1 MRKLLLA
8 VAAGSALFIGVP
20 ADSYAGSGVG
30 VRVGPD
36 GIRIGPRDRWRDHYA
51 SDCRV
56 IKERIVRPNGNV
68 VIKTR
73 RVCD

>member
-8 VAAGSALFIGVP
+8 MAAGSALMMVVP
-20 ADSYAGSGVG
+20 PEAYAGGVG

-68 VIKTR
+68 IVKTR

>member
-1 MRKLLLA
+1 MRKLLF
-8 VAAGSALFIGVP
+8 VMAAGAALMMTVP
-20 ADSYAGSGVG
+20 PEAYAGGVG

-36 GIRIGPRDRWRDHYA
+36 GIRIGPRDRGRDHYA

-68 VIKTR
+68 VVKTR
-73 RVCD
+73 RICD

>member
-8 VAAGSALFIGVP
+8 IAAGSALIIAAPPEV
-20 ADSYAGSGVG
+20 YAGGVG

-36 GIRIGPRDRWRDHYA
+36 GVRIGTRERWRDHYA

-56 IKERIVRPNGNV
+56 IKKRIVRPNGTV
-68 VIKTR
+68 VTKTS

>member
-1 MRKLLLA
+1 MRKLLFAL
-8 VAAGSALFIGVP
+8 AAGSALTMTAP
-20 ADSYAGSGVG
+20 ADLYAGSGVG

-56 IKERIVRPNGNV
+56 VKERIVRPNGNV
-68 VIKTR
+68 IVKTR
-73 RVCD
+73 RICD

>member
-1 MRKLLLA
+1 MRKLLFAL
-8 VAAGSALFIGVP
+8 AAGSALMMAAPEQV
-20 ADSYAGSGVG
+20 YAGSGVG

-36 GIRIGPRDRWRDHYA
+36 GIRIGPRERWRGHYA

-56 IKERIVRPNGNV
+56 IKERIVRPNGTV
-68 VIKTR
+68 VTKTR

>member
-1 MRKLLLA
+1 MRKLLFA
-8 VAAGSALFIGVP
+8 MAAGAALMAVP
-20 ADSYAGSGVG
+20 PEAYAGGVG

-68 VIKTR
+68 VVKTR
-73 RVCD
+73 RICD